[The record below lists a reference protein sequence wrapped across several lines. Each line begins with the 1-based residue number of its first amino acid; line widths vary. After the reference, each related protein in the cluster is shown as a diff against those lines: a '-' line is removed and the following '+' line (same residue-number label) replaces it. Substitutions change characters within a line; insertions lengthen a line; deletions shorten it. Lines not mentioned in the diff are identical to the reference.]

1 MKLIVAAVW
10 GFSMAILTVV
20 VGPLSLVSDNRFYA
34 AVEQGLFWLIMP
46 GLVIGTTAGSFTLA
60 IFVNAALHFSLC
72 WLILRIAFRSR
83 GRERERDGS
92 AG

>member
-1 MKLIVAAVW
+1 MKLIVAALW
-10 GFSMAILTVV
+10 GSLMGILTVV

-60 IFVNAALHFSLC
+60 IFVNPALHFSLC

-83 GRERERDGS
+83 GREREQDGS